1 MAQLGN
7 IGNIRERG
15 NAYLA
20 GTTPRYA
27 MAIALPIAPP
37 IDPHP
42 PFDHF
47 LDLMCDAGIAAPIAR
62 PMKDQRAFDP
72 RITSHRRFNGLV
84 NSLLLHM
91 VCGTVHPLA
100 RSPGRAI
107 GSARHF
113 PPLTRACNSLCKG
126 RPPGRA
132 MASARPMELPTE
144 PTPGTE
150 TEMPCWDADDLE
162 CNNVQRVYK
171 ETQAIH

>member
-1 MAQLGN
+1 MFICFRPGANACKTTVKYYVLKYLWGN
-7 IGNIRERG
+7 CQQNSRSF
-15 NAYLA
+15 NLA

-27 MAIALPIAPP
+27 IALALPIAPP
-37 IDPHP
+37 IDLHP
-42 PFDHF
+42 PFDSL
-47 LDLMCDAGIAAPIAR
+47 LDLTYKEAIAAPIAR

-84 NSLLLHM
+84 NSLLLHLM
-91 VCGTVHPLA
+91 SGTVHPLD

-113 PPLTRACNSLCKG
+113 SPLTRVCNSLCKG
-126 RPPGRA
+126 CPLGRA

-150 TEMPCWDADDLE
+150 TEMP
-162 CNNVQRVYK
+162 
-171 ETQAIH
+171 